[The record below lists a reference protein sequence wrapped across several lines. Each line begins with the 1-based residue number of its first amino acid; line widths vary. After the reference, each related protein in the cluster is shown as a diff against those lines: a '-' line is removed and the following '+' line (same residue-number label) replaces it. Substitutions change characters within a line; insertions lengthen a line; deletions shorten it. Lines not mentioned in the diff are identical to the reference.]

1 MEKIRFIHC
10 ADLHLDSPFIGLKH
24 LPAEIFDRI
33 QNSTFAA
40 FETLVKEAIQ
50 RRIDFM
56 IISGDLFD
64 EEDRSIR
71 AQAKLLKQ
79 FNLLDQNGIP
89 VYVIHGN
96 HDHLGSFRLKL
107 DMPGNVHI
115 FGMETE
121 VKELV
126 TKSGATVKLAGFSY
140 GTRHIRERRI
150 IDYPRHVKADYV
162 IGLLHGS
169 EGSVHSS
176 HEHYAPF
183 TIKELK
189 EKGYHYW
196 ALGHIHQRQI
206 LNTEPPIVYPGNIQ
220 GRHKKETGEK
230 GCYLVDLHQQ
240 DAVLEFIPTQD
251 IIWKKIEVSLSGIER
266 FGEMFQKIMKETEE
280 YEMSSDC
287 LLQIE
292 LIDYHDLSSEM
303 IHAVDSGDLL
313 QALQADLLTGE
324 KSKWIHSIKLSRLE
338 HIEIEGNDPFIR
350 DVIHSLT
357 NMSTEEGIETLA
369 ELHEHPSLYRY
380 IDVLTE
386 EELRYLIQD
395 SVDLILHPTRGQ

>member
-24 LPAEIFDRI
+24 LPADLFDRI

-40 FETLVKEAIQ
+40 FEKLVKEAIQ

-79 FNLLDQNGIP
+79 FNLLDASGIP

-96 HDHLGSFRLKL
+96 HDHLGSFRLNL
-107 DMPGNVHI
+107 DMPENVHI
-115 FGMETE
+115 FDVKTE
-121 VKELV
+121 VKELL
-126 TKSGATVKLAGFSY
+126 TKSGALVKLAGFSY

-150 IDYPRHVKADYV
+150 TDYPRDIEADYV

-169 EGSVHSS
+169 EGSIHSS

-189 EKGYHYW
+189 EKDYHYW
-196 ALGHIHQRQI
+196 ALGHIHQRQL
-206 LNTEPPIVYPGNIQ
+206 LNSDPPIVYPGNIQ
-220 GRHKKETGEK
+220 GRHRKETGEK
-230 GCYLVDLHQQ
+230 GCYLVELDQR

-251 IIWKKIEVSLSGIER
+251 LLWERVEVSLSGVDR
-266 FGEMFQKIMKETEE
+266 FGEMFRKIMNKTEE
-280 YEMSSDC
+280 YEVSGDS
-287 LLQIE
+287 LLQID
-292 LIDYHDLSSEM
+292 LKDYLDLSSDM
-303 IHAVDSGDLL
+303 IHAVESGDLL

-324 KSKWIHSIKLSRLE
+324 YRKWIHSIKLSRGE
-338 HIEIEGNDPFIR
+338 HMEIEGHDPFIR
-350 DVIHSLT
+350 DVIHELSD
-357 NMSTEEGIETLA
+357 MGKEAGMEALA
-369 ELHEHPSLYRY
+369 ELYEHPSLYRY
-380 IDVLTE
+380 IDGLKE
-386 EELRYLIQD
+386 EELKHLIEE
-395 SVDLILHPTRGQ
+395 SVELILYPARRQ